1 MVKIMCGRF
10 TLIAWD
16 EIEGRFLPAGSRVN
30 MIRER
35 FAGSGM
41 DPAPRYNI
49 APTQDVLTITNDGEE
64 NAARFMRWGL
74 VPSWAK
80 DISIGSRMI
89 NARAETLAER
99 PSFRVAFRR
108 RRCLVVADSFYEWK
122 REGRRGVPMRISLE
136 SGEVFGFAGL
146 WESWSSPEGRRIL
159 SCTIVTTAANEFL
172 APIHD
177 RMPVILSRDAEPM
190 WLDPDVRDTDALS
203 ELLTPYPSELMSAY
217 EVSSVV
223 NSAANDAPECIAP
236 VQRMF

>member
-1 MVKIMCGRF
+1 MCGRF

-16 EIEGRFLPAGSRVN
+16 EVERRFLPAGSGMA

-35 FAGSGM
+35 FGGE

-49 APTQDVLTITNDGEE
+49 APTQDVLAITNEGES

-74 VPSWAK
+74 VPRWAR
-80 DISIGSRMI
+80 DVSIGNRMI

-122 REGRRGVPMRISLE
+122 REGRGRTPMRIRLE
-136 SGEVFGFAGL
+136 DGGIFAFAGL
-146 WESWSSPEGRRIL
+146 WESWTGPGGRRIL
-159 SCTIVTTAANEFL
+159 SCAIVTTAANEFM
-172 APIHD
+172 ASIHD
-177 RMPVILSRDAEPM
+177 RMPVILSPDSEAF
-190 WLDPDVRDTDALS
+190 WLDPDVQDTDALS
-203 ELLTPYPSELMSAY
+203 ELLTPYPSERMAAY

-223 NSAANDAPECIAP
+223 NSAANDGPECVVP
-236 VQRMF
+236 VRRML

>member
-1 MVKIMCGRF
+1 MCGRF

-16 EIEGRFLPAGSRVN
+16 EIEGRFLPVGSGMD

-35 FAGSGM
+35 FAESGM
-41 DPAPRYNI
+41 DTAPRYNI
-49 APTQDVLTITNDGEE
+49 APTQDVLTITNDSEV
-64 NAARFMRWGL
+64 NVARFMRWGL

-80 DISIGSRMI
+80 DISIGNRMI

-99 PSFRVAFRR
+99 PSFRSAFRR

-122 REGRRGVPMRISLE
+122 RDGRKRTPMRISLE
-136 SGEVFGFAGL
+136 SGELFGFAGL
-146 WESWSSPEGRRIL
+146 WETWSSPDGRRIL
-159 SCTIVTTAANEFL
+159 SCTIVTTATNEFM

-177 RMPVILSRDAEPM
+177 RMPVILSQDTESV

-203 ELLTPYPSELMSAY
+203 ELLTPYPSDLMSAY

-223 NSAANDAPECIAP
+223 NSAANDGPECIAP
-236 VQRMF
+236 VSRLL

>member
-1 MVKIMCGRF
+1 MCGRF

-16 EIEGRFLPAGSRVN
+16 EIEGRFVPAGSG
-30 MIRER
+30 MDIIRER
-35 FAGSGM
+35 FADTG
-41 DPAPRYNI
+41 AERYNI
-49 APTQDVLTITNDGEE
+49 APTQDVITITSDGET
-64 NAARFMRWGL
+64 NMAQFMRWGL

-122 REGRRGVPMRISLE
+122 RDGRSRTPMRISLE
-136 SGEVFGFAGL
+136 SGELFAFAGL
-146 WESWSSPEGRRIL
+146 WESWKSPEGRRIQ
-159 SCTIVTTAANEFL
+159 SCAIVTTEANDFL

-177 RMPVILSRDAEPM
+177 RMPVILPPDAEPM
-190 WLDPDVRDTDALS
+190 WLAPDVQDTDALS
-203 ELLTPYPSELMSAY
+203 ELLAPYPSDLMSAY

-223 NSAANDAPECIAP
+223 NSAANDVPECIAP
-236 VQRMF
+236 VRRML